1 MSSQY
6 GFELIRDEVVNEI
19 DGRARIYRH
28 EATGAQVLSIACE
41 DENKVFGA
49 GFRTPP
55 ADSTG
60 VAHILEHSVLCGSSK
75 YPVKEP
81 FVELL
86 KGSLQTFLN
95 AFTYPDKTCYPV
107 ASTNEKDFYNLVDV
121 YLDAVLH
128 PRLGK
133 QIFQQEGWHYEL
145 DAPEDPLT
153 IKGVVYNEMK
163 GAYSSPNSVL
173 HEFSQRVLFPD
184 TTYGLDSGGEP
195 EVIPD
200 LTLEQFEAFHS
211 DYYHPANARFYF
223 YGDDPEDKRLAKLA
237 EFLREYGPRDVSS
250 NVGLQL
256 RFSEPVRA
264 ERKFAAGDDDGHMI
278 TVGWLL
284 PQVTERETALAL
296 EVLEHIL
303 IGLPSSPLRREL
315 MESGLGEDLAG
326 AGLETEIRQMYFS
339 IGMKGLAADGPEQVE
354 KVIFDVLKRLAEEGP
369 HPHAVEAAMN
379 SMEFDLRE
387 MNTGRFPRGLALM
400 LRTLTNWLYDAD
412 PLEPLAWEKE
422 FAALKARVESGEPVF
437 QDIIREHFL
446 DNPHRA
452 TLVLVPDTDL
462 AARRE
467 ERERERLAEIKAGM
481 SQSEIEAV
489 IAQSKELKDF
499 QETPDSPEALA
510 SIPVLSVSDVKPEEE
525 VLPQADKRLAETS
538 VLFHDLQTKG
548 IVYLDLGLDLR
559 VVPQEF
565 LPLVG
570 IFGRSLFEM
579 GTKRDGLFGLT
590 MRVARKTG
598 GIHALPYTASCMD
611 TDEPA
616 ARLFLRGKATA
627 ENGEELLDILR
638 DVLMETEFDNK
649 DRFRRLVLEEK
660 ARMEQRLIPAGHMV
674 VMSRL
679 RARSGAAGWSAELM
693 SGVSALFTMRELL
706 KAIDED
712 WQGVLARLEEL
723 RRLFLCRPRMLVN
736 VTCEEKDYKR
746 FEPALARL
754 LEALPGEAASDAPW
768 TVGELPKVEGLT
780 LPAQVNY
787 VGKGLD
793 LSKAGY
799 QFKGSHLACVKHA
812 RMAWLWDKIRV
823 QGGAYG
829 AFCSLDRFSGSFAF
843 ASYRDP
849 NVEKTLAA
857 FDGTAEYFKNLDLP
871 REELEKAVIGA
882 VGDVDAH
889 MLPDAKGFA
898 AMARTITGDTVQVR
912 QKMRDE
918 LLAATPADFKDF
930 GQAIAQGLDDADIV
944 VLGSADAID
953 RAPLDFEVTKVL

>member
-6 GFELIRDEVVNEI
+6 GFELIRDEFVNEI

-28 EATGAQVLSIACE
+28 EATGAQVLSIACD

-49 GFRTPP
+49 GLRTPP

-60 VAHILEHSVLCGSSK
+60 VAHILEHSVLCGSRK

-128 PRLGK
+128 PRLGG
-133 QIFQQEGWHYEL
+133 QIFKQEGWHYEL

-163 GAYSSPNSVL
+163 GAYSSPDSVL
-173 HEFSQRVLFPD
+173 HEFSQRILFPD

-195 EVIPD
+195 TIIPD
-200 LTLEQFEAFHS
+200 LTLEQFENFHR

-237 EFLREYGPRDVSS
+237 EFLGEYGPREVDSQ
-250 NVGLQL
+250 VGLQL
-256 RFSEPVRA
+256 RFSEPVRT
-264 ERKFAAGDDDGHMI
+264 EMPFAAGDDDGHMV

-284 PQVTERETALAL
+284 PQITDRRTALAL
-296 EVLEHIL
+296 EILEHVL

-326 AGLETEIRQMYFS
+326 VGLETELRQMYFS

-354 KVIFDVLKRLAEEGP
+354 KLVFTVLERLAEEGP
-369 HPHAVEAAMN
+369 HPHAVEAAIN
-379 SMEFDLRE
+379 SLEFDLRE
-387 MNTGRFPRGLALM
+387 MNTGRFPRGLAVM
-400 LRTLTNWLYDAD
+400 LRSLTNWLYDAD

-422 FAALKARVESGEPVF
+422 LAALKKRVQGGEPVF
-437 QDIIREHFL
+437 QDLIREHFL

-452 TLVLVPDTDL
+452 TLVLIPDTDL

-467 ERERERLAEIKAGM
+467 EEER
-481 SQSEIEAV
+481 
-489 IAQSKELKDF
+489 
-499 QETPDSPEALA
+499 
-510 SIPVLSVSDVKPEEE
+510 
-525 VLPQADKRLAETS
+525 KRLAAIKAEMSAGELERIMAETS
-538 VLFHDLQTKG
+538 ELKTFQQTPDAPEDVATIPTLSVADMRREEEALPQDAKRVAETDVMFHDLPAKG

-559 VVPQEF
+559 VVPEKH

-570 IFGRSLFEM
+570 VFGRALFEM
-579 GTKRDGLFGLT
+579 GTRSDGLFGLT
-590 MRVARKTG
+590 MRIARKTG
-598 GIHALPYTASCMD
+598 GIHAMPYTATCLG

-616 ARLFLRGKATA
+616 ARLFLRGKATE
-627 ENGEELLDILR
+627 ENGEEMLDILR

-679 RARSGAAGWSAELM
+679 RARSGAAGWAAEQI
-693 SGVSALFTMRELL
+693 SGVSALFAMRRLV
-706 KAIDED
+706 KDIDED
-712 WQGVLARLEEL
+712 WPGVLARLEEL
-723 RRLFLCRPRMLVN
+723 RKLFLCRPNMLVN
-736 VTCEEKDYKR
+736 VTCEDKDYQR

-754 LEALPGEAASDAPW
+754 LEGLPGESAPAASW
-768 TVGELPKVEGLT
+768 NVGDLPKAEGLT

-793 LSKAGY
+793 LAAHGY
-799 QFKGSHLACVKHA
+799 EFTGAHLACVKHA
-812 RMAWLWDKIRV
+812 RMAWLWDQIRV

-829 AFCSLDRFSGSFAF
+829 AFCSLDRFSGSLGF

-849 NVEKTLAA
+849 NLEKTLAA
-857 FDGTAEYFKNLDLP
+857 FDGTAGYFKNLDLSK
-871 REELEKAVIGA
+871 EELEKAIIGA

-898 AMARTITGDTVQVR
+898 AMARSITGDSIEVR

-918 LLAATPADFKDF
+918 LLAATQADFKRF
-930 GQAIAQGLDDADIV
+930 GEALAQGLADADVV
-944 VLGSADAID
+944 VLGSADAIE
-953 RAPLDFEVTKVL
+953 RAPLEFEVTKVL